1 MYRFVYKCKHQNK
14 KKDELTVSEL
24 NEAENILIRLIQNE
38 SFNGIEDKGILSLN
52 PTIDCGIIRTK
63 TAIFQRED
71 TSEFRTPAILPS
83 DYPLIKSLIMEEHK
97 LKGHVGVSHVLNS
110 LRERF
115 WILAGRR
122 VVSSVLKTCI
132 TCKRYSNKNVNPPA
146 PPLPRDR
153 VLDAS
158 VFQITGIDYTGP
170 IFLRDYKNAW
180 ICLFT
185 CAVYRCVHLELVTS
199 LTTDTFLQAFHR
211 FSARRG
217 KPSIIYTD
225 NGTNFVGACNALAS
239 IEFNEIGKK
248 GANERIIWKFISP
261 GAPW

>member
-1 MYRFVYKCKHQNK
+1 
-14 KKDELTVSEL
+14 
-24 NEAENILIRLIQNE
+24 
-38 SFNGIEDKGILSLN
+38 
-52 PTIDCGIIRTK
+52 
-63 TAIFQRED
+63 
-71 TSEFRTPAILPS
+71 
-83 DYPLIKSLIMEEHK
+83 MEEHK

-153 VLDAS
+153 VQDAS
-158 VFQITGIDYTGP
+158 VFQITGIDYAGP
-170 IFLRDYKNAW
+170 IFLRDYKKAW

-239 IEFNEIGKK
+239 IDFNEIGKK

-261 GAPW
+261 GAPWWGGWWERLIGMMKEY

>member
-1 MYRFVYKCKHQNK
+1 
-14 KKDELTVSEL
+14 
-24 NEAENILIRLIQNE
+24 
-38 SFNGIEDKGILSLN
+38 
-52 PTIDCGIIRTK
+52 
-63 TAIFQRED
+63 
-71 TSEFRTPAILPS
+71 
-83 DYPLIKSLIMEEHK
+83 MEEHK

-132 TCKRYSNKNVNPPA
+132 TYYA
-146 PPLPRDR
+146 
-153 VLDAS
+153 
-158 VFQITGIDYTGP
+158 GP
-170 IFLRDYKNAW
+170 IFLRDYKKAW

-239 IEFNEIGKK
+239 IDFNEIAKK
-248 GANERIIWKFISP
+248 GANERIIWKFIPP
-261 GAPW
+261 GAPWWGGWWERLIGMMKRILRKVLGRACLSYEEMCTVLCNCEAILNDRPLTVVSADSSLTSITPGNFLREIQNYSVPIVKHDFNSKLL